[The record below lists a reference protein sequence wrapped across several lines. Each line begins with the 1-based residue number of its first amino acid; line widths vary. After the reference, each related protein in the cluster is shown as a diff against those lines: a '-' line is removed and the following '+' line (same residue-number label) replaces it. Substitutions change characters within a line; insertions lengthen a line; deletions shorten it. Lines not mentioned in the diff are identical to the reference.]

1 MNWSSCHLILS
12 LSSLLRT
19 SKNIFKAMVCHDMN
33 IRQKT
38 MSCVGNNLTPKKEVQ
53 WFRHLAQKHGRLET
67 HEVFLRSYA
76 HCQFSQWSKLQ
87 NFDMFKPFSWPTRQ
101 TIQQTVYNIYIPI
114 PLTSHCFD
122 RITQGS
128 IPGFSASPLLRP
140 KIGPGTFG
148 LPFASAWHWGYG
160 RTYNKSCYLNGM
172 DHSFIM
178 DKKNNF
184 IMIW

>member
-19 SKNIFKAMVCHDMN
+19 SKNIFKAMVCYDMN

-38 MSCVGNNLTPKKEVQ
+38 MSCVGNDYNNLRPKKEVQ

-67 HEVFLRSYA
+67 HEVFLSSYA

-87 NFDMFKPFSWPTRQ
+87 NFDMFKPFSWPTIQ
-101 TIQQTVYNIYIPI
+101 TIQQKVYIY
-114 PLTSHCFD
+114 TNSFD
-122 RITQGS
+122 LSLFWQNNTGIDPRVVCIAAGT
-128 IPGFSASPLLRP
+128 P

-160 RTYNKSCYLNGM
+160 IT
-172 DHSFIM
+172 DHAI
-178 DKKNNF
+178 
-184 IMIW
+184 

>member
-67 HEVFLRSYA
+67 HEVFLSSYA

-87 NFDMFKPFSWPTRQ
+87 NFDMFKPFSWPTIQ
-101 TIQQTVYNIYIPI
+101 TIQQTVPI
-114 PLTSHCFD
+114 LLTSHCFD
-122 RITQGS
+122 RIAQGS
-128 IPGFSASPLLRP
+128 TGLSASVPASPCWSWHLWPAICISLTLR
-140 KIGPGTFG
+140 
-148 LPFASAWHWGYG
+148 LW
-160 RTYNKSCYLNGM
+160 YNRSCYLNAM
-172 DHSFIM
+172 KHSFIM
-178 DKKNNF
+178 DKKSIYND
-184 IMIW
+184 MIYINAIDS